1 MRNIKHIF
9 CLSCLF
15 MIGISSIRGQ
25 VIDSTAYKLTRYAQA
40 FDNFAK
46 HIPQE
51 KVYLHFDNS
60 SYYQGDHIWFQCYLT
75 TTELR
80 RMDMSKTLYV
90 ELLNPGGEI
99 IDRRILKI
107 ENGQCHGE
115 FTLNRIPFYSGF
127 YEVRA
132 YTKYMLNF
140 GEDVLFSRLLP
151 VFEQPKAEGDFE
163 ERNMLKFG
171 YGKYPMLRKKPHKE
185 KKLNVKFFPEGGNL
199 VQGLASQV
207 AFEATD
213 AYGNPIEITGT
224 VINEMK
230 EETARFSTTYDGR
243 GVFIYTPSE
252 NKQKAIVCHK
262 GKKYPFDL
270 PEALPQGI
278 VLTVDN
284 LSDKDS
290 IGIALQKNKDMP
302 AGLFGL
308 AVINRGRLHHF
319 CLVQMKDERA
329 VRFNIGKSKLLPG
342 VSWVVLF
349 NGDGNIVCDRLL
361 FTSPNETLRIKA
373 TTSKAEYD
381 PYEAIEM
388 TFNVTDKEEHPVQSS
403 FSISVKDGKD
413 EIESGHNI
421 LTDLLL
427 MSEIRGY
434 VRNPSYYFEA
444 NDPAH
449 RTALDQLL
457 MVQGWRRYSWQQMT
471 GTKPFDLKYPPERGI
486 EVNGQVV
493 SLVKKVPKS
502 GVDVSTFL
510 LKRGEDEKAANFVDA
525 LITDSMGRFSF
536 VSDVK
541 GKWNMILAVTQK
553 GKRKDYRIILDRIFS
568 PAPKRYR
575 YADMQISLADTQ
587 TEAIDIDTIPI
598 KEEENLETFYKTY
611 DDSLAK
617 AGNHEKILHLKE
629 VTVTAKKRS
638 KEKEIYEAR
647 TKSIAYYD
655 VHSERDDITD
665 NGKYIGDD
673 IHELMVNMNKNFWR
687 RQSRGEEYLQYKGR
701 LPLFVIN
708 YKRTYMTE
716 MDYNKYRLIRL
727 EAIKSIY
734 ITEDIQ
740 TMLRYAD
747 PRLTA
752 FDIDDLYGCA
762 VLIETYPEGEIPTD
776 PGKGVR
782 KTWLEGYSQVKEFYS
797 PDYSVIPQDP
807 DYRRTLY
814 WNPAVTPDKEGKAKI
829 RFYNNSRCKKFK
841 ISAETLTPK
850 GIIGVYKD

>member
-15 MIGISSIRGQ
+15 IIGISSIRGQ

-60 SYYQGDHIWFQCYLT
+60 SYYQGDNIWFQCYLT

-319 CLVQMKDERA
+319 CLVEMKDERA
-329 VRFNIGKSKLLPG
+329 VRFHIGKSKLLPG

-349 NGDGNIVCDRLL
+349 NSDGNIVCDRLL
-361 FTSPNETLRIKA
+361 FTSPNETIRIKA
-373 TTSKAEYD
+373 TTSKAEYA
-381 PYEAIEM
+381 PYEAVEM

-403 FSISVKDGKD
+403 FSVSVKDGKD

-421 LTDLLL
+421 LTDLSL

-525 LITDSMGRFSF
+525 LVTDSMGRFSF

-553 GKRKDYRIILDRIFS
+553 GKRKDYRIILDRVFS

-814 WNPAVTPDKEGKAKI
+814 WNPSVTPDKEGKAKI

-841 ISAETLTPK
+841 ISAETLTPE